1 MKTLDSCLTKYI
13 KDKSVLILGFG
24 REGRST
30 FKKIASLNVAK
41 KVAIADIKE
50 IGDEE
55 TVIADFTSNGG
66 KRENL
71 EFITGERYQDAIDNF
86 DVCFKSPG
94 IVLER
99 DFSSYRTVIIGET
112 DVFLEAYG
120 DKTIAVTGTK
130 GKSTTSSLIA
140 HVLKEDDKN
149 VLFAGNI
156 GLPVFEIADEVKDD
170 TVIVL
175 ELSCHQLEYAR
186 FSPHVAVLLN
196 IYEDH
201 LDHYKTRER
210 YAASKKNIYRHQ
222 KEDDYLFTLAETLK
236 ECDNVPSKV
245 NIVKTDDAPFLKLSD
260 TRSKLKGEHNRL
272 NAAFA
277 YEVCRMY
284 NVTREEF
291 LAAFDTFTGLHH
303 RLEYIGTKDGI
314 DYYDD
319 SISTTVKSAISAIES
334 VENAKIILLGG
345 MERNLNYDELIE
357 YLVCSKLDNVV
368 FMYDSGKRMYDM
380 YVNAKKGK
388 KDAPNCL
395 LVEDLS
401 AAVSK
406 VKEIA
411 VKGNAVILS
420 PAAASYDHFKNFEER
435 GRKFKALA
443 ASFKR
448 SF

>member
-1 MKTLDSCLTKYI
+1 MNSLDSCLTKYI
-13 KDKSVLILGFG
+13 KDKDVLILGFG

-41 KVAIADIKE
+41 TVTIADIKD
-50 IGDEE
+50 IGDKE
-55 TVIADFTSNGG
+55 TVIDNFVNNGG
-66 KRENL
+66 KEENL
-71 EFITGERYQDAIDNF
+71 RFAIGEKYQAATDEC

-94 IVLER
+94 IVLDRE
-99 DFSSYRTVIIGET
+99 FSSYSSLIIGET

-130 GKSTTSSLIA
+130 GKSTTSSMIA

-170 TVIVL
+170 TIIVL

-222 KEDDYLFTLAETLK
+222 KESDYLFTLEETLK

-245 NIVKTDDAPFLKLSD
+245 NIIKIDDAPFLKLSD

-284 NVTREEF
+284 DVTREEF

-334 VENAKIILLGG
+334 VDNAKIILLGG
-345 MERNLNYDELIE
+345 MERNLNYDELID
-357 YLVCSKLDNVV
+357 YLVSSKLDNVV

-380 YVNAKKGK
+380 YVSAKKDK
-388 KDAPNCL
+388 KDAPNCFA
-395 LVEDLS
+395 VKDLS
-401 AAVSK
+401 EAVSK

-435 GRKFKALA
+435 GDVFKSLI
-443 ASFKR
+443 FC
-448 SF
+448 

>member
-1 MKTLDSCLTKYI
+1 MITLDSCLTKYI

-30 FKKIASLNVAK
+30 FKKIVSLNAAK
-41 KVAIADIKE
+41 NVAIADIKDISDKE
-50 IGDEE
+50 NVMDE
-55 TVIADFTSNGG
+55 FLKNGG
-66 KRENL
+66 KKDDL
-71 EFITGERYQDAIDNF
+71 CFITGEKYQDAIDGY
-86 DVCFKSPG
+86 DICFKSPG
-94 IVLER
+94 IVLDR
-99 DFSSYRTVIIGET
+99 DFSSYKALIIGET

-140 HVLKEDDKN
+140 HVLKEDEKS

-201 LDHYKTRER
+201 LDHYGTRER

-222 KEDDYLFTLAETLK
+222 KENDYLFTLEETLK

-284 NVTREEF
+284 GVTREEF
-291 LAAFDTFTGLHH
+291 LTAFDKFTGLHH
-303 RLEYIGTKDGI
+303 RLEYIGTREGI

-357 YLVCSKLDNVV
+357 YLVCSKLDNVI

-380 YVNAKKGK
+380 YMNAKKDK
-388 KDAPNCL
+388 KDAPACFAVN
-395 LVEDLS
+395 DLS
-401 AAVSK
+401 TAVEK

-435 GRKFKALA
+435 GDVFKSLI
-443 ASFKR
+443 FC
-448 SF
+448 

>member
-1 MKTLDSCLTKYI
+1 MTSLDSCLLKYI
-13 KDKSVLILGFG
+13 KDRNVLILGFG

-30 FKKIASLNVAK
+30 FKRVASLNAANS
-41 KVAIADIKE
+41 VAIADIK
-50 IGDEE
+50 D
-55 TVIADFTSNGG
+55 IADKENVVSDFVKNGG
-66 KRENL
+66 SEENL
-71 EFITGERYQDAIDNF
+71 RFITGERYQDSIDDF

-94 IVLER
+94 IVLEKE
-99 DFSSYRTVIIGET
+99 FSSYKAFIIGET

-120 DKTIAVTGTK
+120 DRTIAVTGTK

-140 HVLKEDDKN
+140 HVLKEAGKN

-156 GLPVFEIADEVKDD
+156 GLPVFEIADEERDD
-170 TVIVL
+170 TLTVL
-175 ELSCHQLEYAR
+175 ELSCHQLEFVR

-210 YAASKKNIYRHQ
+210 YASAKKNIYRHQ
-222 KEDDYLFTLAETLK
+222 KVNDYLFTLEETLK
-236 ECDNVPSKV
+236 ECENVPSKV
-245 NIVKTDDAPFLKLSD
+245 NIVKADDAPFLKLSD

-277 YEVCRMY
+277 YEVSKMF

-291 LAAFDTFTGLHH
+291 LAAFDTFVGLHH
-303 RLEYIGTKDGI
+303 RLEYIGTVSGV

-345 MERNLNYDELIE
+345 MERNLNYDELTE
-357 YLVCSKLDNVV
+357 YLVGSKLDHIV
-368 FMYDSGKRMYDM
+368 FMYESGKRMYDM
-380 YVNAKKGK
+380 YLNAKKDK
-388 KDAPNCL
+388 ENAPDCL
-395 LVEDLS
+395 YVNDLTE
-401 AAVSK
+401 AVMK
-406 VKEIA
+406 TKEIA

-435 GRKFKALA
+435 GDVFKSLI
-443 ASFKR
+443 FC
-448 SF
+448 